1 MAELCVLTGFG
12 HTDSEIPE
20 CLGRLVIELVL
31 NPAGV
36 RFGIS
41 PLDEALGAMQTI
53 LGLRGHPSHLPW
65 LENIP
70 RELPVPELAAVMSA
84 RHYITDFLSP
94 PPDGPLTTAEAQLA
108 EIRRTP
114 PSQVATELAMVDADL
129 SALPKD
135 PGVARDLLADQ
146 LELVWTE
153 LLAPHW
159 PRIHQLLAAD
169 IEYRSRRLAE
179 GGVALALDGLHS
191 QVRLVED
198 VLMIDVKARS
208 RIRLDRRGLLLIPGV
223 FAWPNVGVITVPPWQ
238 PALLYPARGV
248 ASLWTAAARPRTAL
262 AGILGR
268 TKAALLT
275 ALDDP
280 ASTSALA
287 TRLGLSNGTVSGH
300 LTAMRAAG
308 LLTTNRRGHAVH
320 YRRTEL
326 GDAILRT

>member
-1 MAELCVLTGFG
+1 M
-12 HTDSEIPE
+12 
-20 CLGRLVIELVL
+20 IELGL
-31 NPAGV
+31 SPAGV
-36 RFGIS
+36 RFAIS

-65 LENIP
+65 LENVP
-70 RELPVPELAAVMSA
+70 RKLRVPQLAAVMSA

-108 EIRRTP
+108 EIRRTS

-129 SALPKD
+129 SSLPSD
-135 PGVARDLLADQ
+135 PSIARDLLADQ
-146 LELVWTE
+146 LERVWTE
-153 LLAPHW
+153 LLEPHW
-159 PRIHQLLAAD
+159 PRIHQLLTAD

-179 GGVALALDGLHS
+179 GGVALVFDDLH
-191 QVRLVED
+191 QRVRLVDD
-198 VLMIDVKARS
+198 VLMIAVQARA
-208 RIRLDRRGLLLIPGV
+208 RIPLDRRGLLLIPGV

-238 PALLYPARGV
+238 PALIYPARGV
-248 ASLWTAAARPRTAL
+248 ASLWTADTRPRTAL

-275 ALDDP
+275 ALDEP

-287 TRLGLSNGTVSGH
+287 TRLGLSNGTVSEH
-300 LTAMRAAG
+300 LTALRAAG
-308 LLTTNRRGHAVH
+308 LLTTNRRGHAVL

-326 GDAILRT
+326 GDALLRP

>member
-1 MAELCVLTGFG
+1 MAESPNMSTCSPGG
-12 HTDSEIPE
+12 
-20 CLGRLVIELVL
+20 GAVIELVL
-31 NPAGV
+31 SPAGV
-36 RFGIS
+36 RFAIS

-65 LENIP
+65 LENVP
-70 RELPVPELAAVMSA
+70 RKLRVPQLAAVMSA

-108 EIRRTP
+108 EIRRTS

-129 SALPKD
+129 RSLPSD
-135 PGVARDLLADQ
+135 PAAARDLLADQ

-153 LLAPHW
+153 LLEPHW

-179 GGVALALDGLHS
+179 GGAKLVFDDLH
-191 QVRLVED
+191 QRVRLVD
-198 VLMIDVKARS
+198 DPLMILMIDVQARA
-208 RIRLDRRGLLLIPGV
+208 RIPLDRRGLLLIPGV

-238 PALLYPARGV
+238 PALIYPARGV
-248 ASLWTAAARPRTAL
+248 ASLWTAGTRPRTAL

-275 ALDDP
+275 ALDEP

-287 TRLGLSNGTVSGH
+287 TRLCLSNGTVSEH
-300 LTAMRAAG
+300 LTALRAAG
-308 LLTTNRRGHAVH
+308 LLTTSRRGHTVH

-326 GDAILRT
+326 GDALLRT